1 MSSESSID
9 FVLKTV
15 EERDIRFV
23 RLWFTDVLG
32 HLKSFSISPEELE
45 EAFTEGIGFDGSA
58 VDGFARLE
66 ESDMLAFPDANTFQL
81 MPRKEGEHS
90 AVARVFCDIRTPSRD
105 PFDGDPRGVLERVFT
120 QADEQGLVFN
130 VGPKIEYFY
139 FDNDLDPVP
148 LDHCGYFDFS
158 PTDSSL
164 DLRRAI
170 SRECEKNGIP
180 VQYSHHG
187 NAESQNAIELRYNE
201 AVSCADNIMSSR
213 LVIKQE
219 AAAEGLFASFMPKP
233 LSDAPGSAMFLYMS
247 LFDHDGENLFWAPK
261 TEHPAHLSELAQH
274 FAAGLLR
281 YAPEFTLVTNPT
293 VNSYKRFITSGE
305 VPNYATWGRKNRSA
319 LVRVP
324 THKPGKHVATR
335 VELRSADNTANP
347 YLALAVTL
355 AAGLKGIEDELPLP
369 EEATVDTF
377 SQTQRELA
385 AKGIERLPRTLGE
398 AVDRFEE
405 SELMRETLGDHIF
418 NYLVE
423 SKRQEWEEFCTT
435 VTDWERVH
443 YYGGV

>member
-201 AVSCADNIMSSR
+201 AVSCADNIMATR
-213 LVIKQE
+213 LIIREQ
-219 AAAEGLFASFMPKP
+219 AAKRGFFASFMPKP
-233 LSDAPGSAMFLYMS
+233 LADYPGSAMFLYLSM
-247 LFDHDGENLFWAPK
+247 FDHDGENLFWAPK
-261 TEHPAHLSELAQH
+261 ESNDAHLSELAQH
-274 FAAGLLR
+274 FVAGLLA
-281 YAPEFTLVTNPT
+281 YAPEYMLVTNPT
-293 VNSYKRFITSGE
+293 VNSYKRFTSDGV
-305 VPNYATWGRKNRSA
+305 VPLYATWGRKDRSA
-319 LVRVP
+319 LVRIP
-324 THKPGKHVATR
+324 TPICRSPSCSPPVSR
-335 VELRSADNTANP
+335 VSRRSSRCPPRLRLRPVRSPPTSSRHAASSACPARSARRSSASRPARSCARRSATTSSTSWWMRRRASGRSSAP
-347 YLALAVTL
+347 PSPTGSAAVT
-355 AAGLKGIEDELPLP
+355 
-369 EEATVDTF
+369 TTC
-377 SQTQRELA
+377 
-385 AKGIERLPRTLGE
+385 
-398 AVDRFEE
+398 
-405 SELMRETLGDHIF
+405 
-418 NYLVE
+418 
-423 SKRQEWEEFCTT
+423 KR
-435 VTDWERVH
+435 H
-443 YYGGV
+443 SA